1 MMVLSTKLGLRT
13 AQADVTA
20 AFVHAEL
27 DPDEHIFV
35 HQPPGFRRGN
45 DLVLS
50 LNRSVYGLCQAP
62 RYFLQHLKR
71 HMEKH
76 GLQQSSLDPCL
87 FVGKSVIALCY
98 VDDIL
103 FYARTDDAIDSLISK
118 LKRDGLMIR
127 KEGSA
132 EGFLGV
138 DVKSLGSASAP
149 RLHLTQA
156 GLAKRIVDA
165 LGLCS
170 SFSTAISTP
179 AEISPLPKDL
189 SGVPASGTF
198 NYAAVVGMLLYL
210 CGHTRPDIAFAVHQ
224 CARYTFCPTRRH
236 ELALIRIGR
245 YLKGT
250 MDKGIIMSPSD
261 TPCVDCYPDADF
273 AGLYGHED
281 SQDPHCARS
290 RTGYLITVFNCPVLW
305 KSKLQTEIA
314 LSTMEAEYVALSTS
328 CKDLFPI
335 VDLIREL
342 GAAVGLDIS
351 AVANMHIKIHEDNV
365 GALTL
370 ASLEPQRM
378 TPRSKHYAIKYHWFR
393 EHVHSRRVRLLKIE
407 SRNQLG
413 DLFTKGLPAPAFSHL
428 RSLLMGW

>member
-1 MMVLSTKLGLRT
+1 
-13 AQADVTA
+13 
-20 AFVHAEL
+20 
-27 DPDEHIFV
+27 
-35 HQPPGFRRGN
+35 
-45 DLVLS
+45 
-50 LNRSVYGLCQAP
+50 
-62 RYFLQHLKR
+62 
-71 HMEKH
+71 
-76 GLQQSSLDPCL
+76 
-87 FVGKSVIALCY
+87 VIALCY

-103 FYARTDDAIDSLISK
+103 FYAREDSYIDDIIQR
-118 LKRDGLMIR
+118 LKKDGIMIR

-138 DVKSLGSASAP
+138 DVKSLGTPSAP
-149 RLHLTQA
+149 RLLLTQT
-156 GLAKRIVDA
+156 GLTKRIVEA

-170 SFSTAISTP
+170 TFSSAAATP
-179 AEISPLPKDL
+179 AETSPLPKD
-189 SGVPASGTF
+189 SQGVPATGTF

-210 CGHTRPDIAFAVHQ
+210 SGHTRPDIAFAVHQ

-250 MDKGIIMSPSD
+250 MDKGLIMSPND
-261 TPCVDCYPDADF
+261 KPCVDCYPDADF

-290 RTGYLITVFNCPVLW
+290 RTGYLISMFDCPVLW

-342 GAAVGLDIS
+342 CSAVGLEMA

-393 EHVHSRRVRLLKIE
+393 EHVHSKRVHLLKID

-413 DLFTKGLPAPAFSHL
+413 DLFTKGLPAPAFTHL